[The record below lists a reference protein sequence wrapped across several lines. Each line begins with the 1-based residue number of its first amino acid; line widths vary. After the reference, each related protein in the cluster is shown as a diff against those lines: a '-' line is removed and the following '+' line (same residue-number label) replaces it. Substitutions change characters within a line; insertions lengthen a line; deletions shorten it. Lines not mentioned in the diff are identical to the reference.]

1 MIPRAARASLGGG
14 TPFASLL
21 TLALTLACGS
31 SESGG
36 TSPSEN
42 DPGDDTSGSGG
53 SADPGSSGAGG
64 PGGADGAGGS
74 GASGSVSYKGPLA
87 GLPSAPGPHIDKI
100 NALGDGEWIDLGA
113 PQADPSWGVARG
125 RSWGGRALISSP
137 DLRGAF
143 FYGEGAHAFVKPDGH
158 IMDDLWVYDINA
170 HRWIAVYP
178 GTDTT
183 TFTQQVKDGSLL
195 MNDLG
200 QLVDANAEPV
210 PVHTLI
216 HAWDLLSYDPFEH
229 SFAFLAGNGLGTYYL
244 GGMELMGE
252 GVALLEAQA
261 AGKTAPPMS
270 PWFYDTMEGRFE
282 HHPIAAGPPDVGGY
296 PNFQYVKSR
305 KQYFLGG
312 DGGVAFFDP
321 ATSEW
326 TTVADQGPRPP
337 GYDHGGCYDEK
348 RDRIYMGPGTDD
360 PTGSLY
366 IYDLDLATWTKP
378 TPQGPFPLSFRTN
391 DASIF
396 YDVANDVV
404 TIFRYNEMKI
414 FTYAPA
420 TDTWSEGS
428 LPDAVK
434 SSYASFN
441 AFYDAQLNAYF
452 VHAAGDSGDNGTMWA
467 YRYKN
472 VP

>member
-1 MIPRAARASLGGG
+1 MIPRAAPASLWRGSS
-14 TPFASLL
+14 FASLL
-21 TLALTLACGS
+21 TLALNLACGS

-36 TSPSEN
+36 TSPSSGH
-42 DPGDDTSGSGG
+42 PGDDASGSGG
-53 SADPGSSGAGG
+53 SADPGGSGTGAAG
-64 PGGADGAGGS
+64 GAGGS
-74 GASGSVSYKGPLA
+74 PPVSYQGPLE
-87 GLPSAPGPHIDKI
+87 GLPSAPGPHIGKI
-100 NALGDGEWIDLGA
+100 EALGNGEWIDLGA
-113 PQADPSWGVARG
+113 PDADPSWGVARG
-125 RSWGGRALISSP
+125 RSWGGRALISAP

-143 FYGEGAHAFVKPDGH
+143 FYGEGVHAFVKPDGH

-183 TFTQQVKDGSLL
+183 TFTQQVKDGALL
-195 MNDLG
+195 MNESG
-200 QLVDANAEPV
+200 QLVDADAQPV

-216 HAWDLLSYDPFEH
+216 HAWDLLSYDPFER

-252 GVALLEAQA
+252 GVALLEAQN
-261 AGKTAPPMS
+261 AGKTLPPMS
-270 PWFYDTMEGRFE
+270 PWFYDTIEGRFE
-282 HHPIAAGPPDVGGY
+282 HRPIAAAPPDVGGY
-296 PNFQYVKSR
+296 PYFQYVKSR

-312 DGGVAFFDP
+312 EHGVAFFDP

-326 TTVADQGPRPP
+326 TTAADQGPRPP

-348 RDRIYMGPGTDD
+348 RDRIYMGPGSDD
-360 PTGSLY
+360 PSGSLY

-378 TPQGPFPLSFRTN
+378 TPQGTFPFSFRTN

-404 TIFRYNEMKI
+404 TIFQYLQKKM
-414 FTYAPA
+414 FTYVPD
-420 TDTWSEGS
+420 TDTWSEGP
-428 LPDAVK
+428 LPDAIQPG
-434 SSYASFN
+434 YASIN
-441 AFYDAQLNAYF
+441 AFYDAELNAYF
-452 VHAAGDSGDNGTMWA
+452 VHAAGDSGDNGNMWA